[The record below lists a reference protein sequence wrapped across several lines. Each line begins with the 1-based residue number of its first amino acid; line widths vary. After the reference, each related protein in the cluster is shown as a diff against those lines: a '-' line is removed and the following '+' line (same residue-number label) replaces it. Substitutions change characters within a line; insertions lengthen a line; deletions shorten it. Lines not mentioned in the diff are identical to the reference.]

1 MPKFKKRTWAEHIE
15 LLEFLVNHTVKEA
28 ATHFQKLGNIKTD
41 SKNPEASI
49 RTWLYTL
56 RKNLAGEQA
65 AINKIRT
72 LQRIST
78 RVRKFTTIGSLEQT
92 GEDEEN

>member
-1 MPKFKKRTWAEHIE
+1 MPKFKKRTWNNHIE

-28 ATHFQKLGNIKTD
+28 ATNFQKLGQIKTD
-41 SKNPEASI
+41 SKNPEASV
-49 RTWLYTL
+49 RTWLYTI
-56 RKNLAGEQA
+56 RKQLAEEQA
-65 AINKIRT
+65 AINRIRT

-92 GEDEEN
+92 VEDEE